1 VNYRA
6 YFSLTKPAT
15 VALLLFT
22 SIAMMFT
29 AHFLEDIGPSLLIWI
44 LAVLSVYTAT
54 SGTNAVTCYI
64 DRDIDRIMERTQKRS
79 IPKDLIQPDRRAAIF
94 GGVLIFIGLALAV
107 PVGLLFLLIGV
118 LGVFDTVVV
127 YSTGLKRRTP
137 WNIILGGFGGGL
149 PALGGWVAVTGSLD
163 LIPILAFSLV
173 VAWIPGHI
181 WSLALLFEDD
191 YSKAKIPMLPMV
203 TSTKRTLRCIASTV
217 VLMFGISLSLALLG
231 DLGLT
236 YAISAIA
243 LGIPALAISIL
254 LVLRPTKR
262 NSKLLFKFSSPYLF
276 LLFLAMVIDSFL

>member
-1 VNYRA
+1 MNYRA

>member
-1 VNYRA
+1 
-6 YFSLTKPAT
+6 

-22 SIAMMFT
+22 SIAMMLT
-29 AHFLEDIGPSLLIWI
+29 ARFVEGADPGVAIWI
-44 LAVLSVYTAT
+44 LAILSVYLTT

-64 DRDIDRIMERTQKRS
+64 DRDVDRAMERTQKRP
-79 IPKDLIQPDRRAAIF
+79 IPRDQIRPDRHAALF
-94 GGVLIFIGLALAV
+94 GGTLVVAGLVLAV
-107 PVGLLFLLIGV
+107 PVGLLFLFIGI
-118 LGVFDTVVV
+118 LGVVDTVVV
-127 YSTGLKRRTP
+127 YSAGLKRRTS
-137 WNIILGGFGGGL
+137 WNVILGGFGGGL
-149 PALGGWVAVTGSLD
+149 PALGGWVAITGSVD
-163 LIPILAFSLV
+163 LVPLMAFSLV
-173 VAWIPGHI
+173 VAWTPGHI
-181 WSLALLFEDD
+181 WSLALLYKDD